1 MRHAIRTA
9 TYLLMVALTMVLP
22 SAGVAAEPFAVYNLN
37 GTGTPL
43 VTGSP
48 CDITSD
54 SCGTAFGGVT
64 CNVCVGL
71 PSTGNFRLTLPS
83 IRFSPTDPYR
93 SLRVAG
99 TLTITWDTG
108 LVSTAPVGGRFI
120 DGKPFLAL
128 SGRFA
133 PSDPY
138 SPGDPYKILLNWP
151 DATSNTAVDGSLAIS
166 TR

>member
-1 MRHAIRTA
+1 MPIMRTVAC
-9 TYLLMVALTMVLP
+9 LLMVALTMALP
-22 SAGVAAEPFAVYNLN
+22 GGAAAEPFAVYNLD
-37 GTGTPL
+37 GTGTAL

-48 CDITSD
+48 CDVTTD
-54 SCGTAFGGVT
+54 TCGTAIGDVT

-71 PSTGNFRLTLPS
+71 PSTGSFRLTLPS
-83 IRFSPTDPYR
+83 IRFAPTDPFR

-108 LVSTAPVGGRFI
+108 LVSTATVSGRFI

-128 SGRFA
+128 SGRFQ

-138 SPGDPYKILLNWP
+138 LPSDPHKILVNWP
-151 DATSNTAVDGSLAIS
+151 DVTSDTAISGSLAIS